1 MKIIVLLIIIA
12 SIYSCSSKFENQ
24 SLEPIKVEFIDNIP
38 YLMRTMNV
46 DSVFEIIRAGKIS
59 NLNEGDTITLFYN
72 HDNFIHQKIRSFM
85 CCENTYVFDSLNFL
99 VSKTV
104 FSDYESKEHY
114 KWSRRKN
121 KIYSINNENEIDSSY
136 YYTIVNE
143 KPIIKINLHPN
154 DDGIITDT
162 TRFVYDS
169 KFNLIK
175 TIQNRG
181 FPSYSSEYRV
191 QKIIKTYEWKAGKL
205 EKVITTINKSHKLE
219 NEFLQIDTLNFDS
232 IGFPKSK
239 STVLFDNDTIIKIK
253 TSFKYKINNK

>member
-24 SLEPIKVEFIDNIP
+24 SLEPIKVEYIDNIP
-38 YLMRTMNV
+38 YLMRTIKI
-46 DSVFEIIRAGKIS
+46 DSVFEIIRAGKIR

-72 HDNFIHQKIRSFM
+72 NDNIIHQKIKSIW
-85 CCENTYVFDSLNFL
+85 CCKNTYTFDSLNYITNETF
-99 VSKTV
+99 T
-104 FSDYESKEHY
+104 SDYTVELNY
-114 KWSRRKN
+114 KWKRNGN
-121 KIYSINNENEIDSSY
+121 KIYNVNNNKIDSSY
-136 YYTIVNE
+136 YYIIENE
-143 KPIIKINLHPN
+143 KPIVRINSHPN

-162 TRFVYDS
+162 TRFEYDS
-169 KFNLIK
+169 KFKLIK
-175 TIQNRG
+175 TVQNRE